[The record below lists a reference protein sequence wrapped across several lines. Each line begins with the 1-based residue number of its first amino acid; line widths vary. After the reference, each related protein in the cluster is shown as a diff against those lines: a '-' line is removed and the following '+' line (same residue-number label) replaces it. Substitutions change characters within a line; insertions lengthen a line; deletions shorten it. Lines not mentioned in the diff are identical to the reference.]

1 MTFHIAERDVAIRS
15 TSKDFGAW
23 IDAALGEHRV
33 ADAGVEPEYSVVID
47 GGEDDP
53 GRRGKRFHILYQG
66 VGSIIRTLN
75 LTTLG
80 RSLVA
85 ELDARLLSSRTD
97 AVYVH
102 YGVAWTDDVTVLL
115 PAWLVA
121 YLSGTGRRL
130 QRSGISLSAS
140 RWVAIDRATSEVLPE
155 RRFLDVPEGAF
166 DGLSLPGSPEPERA
180 VLRERRRIDA
190 VVTYLEELDTIRTGS
205 KATAVHHLGA
215 ASANLRAVGGDALET
230 LATLAEGAHCFE
242 TGLGRAQQ
250 MLQALLDVV
259 EHERAHVHAGEH
271 A

>member
-1 MTFHIAERDVAIRS
+1 MTAALPAHRID
-15 TSKDFGAW
+15 
-23 IDAALGEHRV
+23 DAAIHLV
-33 ADAGVEPEYSVVID
+33 DSLVID
-47 GGEDDP
+47 GDEDDAR
-53 GRRGKRFHILYQG
+53 RRGKRFHILYQG

-130 QRSGISLSAS
+130 QRSGISLSVS

-155 RRFLDVPEGAF
+155 RRFIGVPEGAF
-166 DGLSLPGSPEPERA
+166 DGLALPGSPEPERP
-180 VLRERRRIDA
+180 VLEERRRVDA

-205 KATAVHHLGA
+205 RATALHHLGA
-215 ASANLRAVGGDALET
+215 ATANLAALGGDALET
-230 LATLAEGAHCFE
+230 
-242 TGLGRAQQ
+242 
-250 MLQALLDVV
+250 
-259 EHERAHVHAGEH
+259 
-271 A
+271 